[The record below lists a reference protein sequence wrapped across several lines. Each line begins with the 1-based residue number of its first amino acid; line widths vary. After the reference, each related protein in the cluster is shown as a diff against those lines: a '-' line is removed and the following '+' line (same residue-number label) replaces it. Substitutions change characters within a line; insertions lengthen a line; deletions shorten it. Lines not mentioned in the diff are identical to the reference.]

1 MNISTVTDSLKY
13 SIRVDTSGSSR
24 HYCLED
30 LCKVLGLKD
39 RQKALRRI
47 RNKHEGHI
55 YYKVGNEV
63 LTFLI
68 YDQMYYLVNNRR
80 DKAKKHY
87 FKDIWLNGLLKE
99 IQQ

>member
-1 MNISTVTDSLKY
+1 MNITTVTDSLKY
-13 SIRVDTSGSSR
+13 SIRVDTSDSSR
-24 HYCLED
+24 RYCLED

-55 YYKVGNEV
+55 YYKVDNEI
-63 LTFLI
+63 LTFLT
-68 YDQMYYLVNNRR
+68 YDQMCYLVINRR

-87 FKDIWLNGLLKE
+87 FKDIWLNQLLKE
-99 IQQ
+99 IW